1 MLNGQF
7 VSCYSDFHISDF
19 AERRS
24 FLVGLIM
31 SRIRVGP
38 VKNDCILFYTVFP
51 FAIFVEYRIRLG
63 VVKFKN
69 FVFIC
74 PCTRLSLYLSV
85 GKSVMVL

>member
-1 MLNGQF
+1 MITDDKMLNGQF

-38 VKNDCILFYTVFP
+38 VKND
-51 FAIFVEYRIRLG
+51 
-63 VVKFKN
+63 
-69 FVFIC
+69 
-74 PCTRLSLYLSV
+74 
-85 GKSVMVL
+85 

>member
-1 MLNGQF
+1 MNILVGDKLRNNSFQMITDDKMLNGQF

-38 VKNDCILFYTVFP
+38 VKND
-51 FAIFVEYRIRLG
+51 
-63 VVKFKN
+63 
-69 FVFIC
+69 
-74 PCTRLSLYLSV
+74 
-85 GKSVMVL
+85 